1 MARGRDEPLESECG
15 RIKLLHRIEGGR
27 RVPFGSVDIP
37 GALPY
42 YCIAFIG
49 WVVIFHQPRSAPLT
63 VDWQGLHG
71 YFD

>member
-1 MARGRDEPLESECG
+1 MARGRDEPLASERC
-15 RIKLLHRIEGGR
+15 RVKLLHWVKGGR
-27 RVPFGSVDIP
+27 GVPFGPVDVL

-49 WVVIFHQPRSAPLT
+49 WVVDSREPWNTQLME
-63 VDWQGLHG
+63 DWQGLHG